1 MNYCIANEHYKKMST
16 AFEPVENFY
25 CQSDEPSFSATVNP
39 VSYADDTDTE
49 NIFSCNQFDINPNDS
64 SSDESEDD
72 IGDDNLRV
80 ELRKW
85 TINYQISHVAL
96 TALL

>member
-1 MNYCIANEHYKKMST
+1 MST

-25 CQSDEPSFSATVNP
+25 CQGDEPSSSATVNP
-39 VSYADDTDTE
+39 ISYADDTGTE

-64 SSDESEDD
+64 SSDESEDG
-72 IGDDNLRV
+72 IGDDNLRE

-85 TINYQISHVAL
+85 IINYLISHVAL